1 MDALPPKLAL
11 PRQKV
16 TVDRLCLTD
25 EPQAVKMHGQ
35 KLEGCRIVRG
45 HRARRFLRPGGAAV
59 LWGSA
64 LLRML
69 QVGHLTPGTHSAG
82 GQLALVR

>member
-35 KLEGCRIVRG
+35 KLEGCHIVWG
-45 HRARRFLRPGGAAV
+45 HRARRLLGAGGAAV

-64 LLRML
+64 PLGML
-69 QVGHLTPGTHSAG
+69 QVGRLTPGTPSAG
-82 GQLALVR
+82 ARLALVR